1 MADNNKAS
9 NFGTVKNLREWFNEA
24 LDGDRYLFRRIS
36 ETEQEQCFYVD
47 LIWDGTNYHIA
58 YENAKGIKYVQ
69 PFTYTDERV
78 WSVRTENQTEN

>member
-1 MADNNKAS
+1 MANKVT
-9 NFGTVKNLREWFNEA
+9 NFGTVKNLREWFNEQFA
-24 LDGDRYLFRRIS
+24 NENTYLFCK
-36 ETEQEQCFYVD
+36 EDKCYNTD

-58 YENAKGIKYVQ
+58 YEDSNGIRYVQ

>member
-1 MADNNKAS
+1 MANKVT
-9 NFGTVKNLREWFNEA
+9 NFGTVKNLREWFNEQFA
-24 LDGDRYLFRRIS
+24 NENTYLFCK
-36 ETEQEQCFYVD
+36 EDKCYNAD

-58 YENAKGIKYVQ
+58 YEDSNGIRYVQ

>member
-1 MADNNKAS
+1 MANKVT

-24 LDGDRYLFRRIS
+24 LGEDKYLYRKIS
-36 ETEQEQCFYVD
+36 ESIEEQCLNVD

-58 YENAKGIKYVQ
+58 YENADGIKYVQ

-78 WSVRTENQTEN
+78 WSIH

>member
-1 MADNNKAS
+1 MANNKVS

-24 LDGDRYLFRRIS
+24 LGEDKYLYRKNGES
-36 ETEQEQCFYVD
+36 EEQCYNVD

-58 YENAKGIKYVQ
+58 YTNEDGTKTYVQ

-78 WSVRTENQTEN
+78 WSIY